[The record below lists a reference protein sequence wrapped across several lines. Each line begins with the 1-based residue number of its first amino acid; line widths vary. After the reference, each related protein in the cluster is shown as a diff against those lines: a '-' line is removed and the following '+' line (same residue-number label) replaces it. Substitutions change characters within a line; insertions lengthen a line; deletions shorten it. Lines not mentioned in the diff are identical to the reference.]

1 MKLVE
6 KGNQI
11 IDDSLDLKALLE
23 TQRMVRILGTILLDS
38 KQKVLASMGKEYYLD
53 PEATEEDDEKDFIC
67 EV

>member
-11 IDDSLDLKALLE
+11 IDEALDLKALLE

-53 PEATEEDDEKDFIC
+53 PEETEEDEEKDFTA

>member
-23 TQRMVRILGTILLDS
+23 TQRMVRILGKILLDS
-38 KQKVLASMGKEYYLD
+38 KQKVLARMGKEYYLD
-53 PEATEEDDEKDFIC
+53 PEATEEDEEKDFTS